1 MEDREVQI
9 ATTESLFRDVN
20 ERIAETSERFDANA
34 AEFLCECADPAC
46 AERLEAPL
54 DEYEEVRGDG
64 TTFLVNPEHVEPEV
78 EGIERHR
85 RGYAIVRKIDGIVA
99 GIVRRLDPRSAAS

>member
-1 MEDREVQI
+1 MEGREVQI

-20 ERIAETSERFDANA
+20 ERIAETSERFDAE

-46 AERLEAPL
+46 AERLDVPL

-78 EGIERHR
+78 ERIERHR
-85 RGYAIVRKIDGIVA
+85 RGYAIVRKFDGIVA